1 VHLHGAEFALRL
13 QWSKEQ
19 TIMAIMR
26 VIGSLVSTTMLFAPT
41 LNAQFRGAGEIPR
54 DGVCFYQDSNYRGP
68 YFCVE
73 AGSNLN
79 SLPSDV
85 RNQISSIR
93 ILGSTEVTV
102 FQETNFRGP
111 SSRFDSDVQSLAR
124 TGWND
129 MISSVR
135 VRSSGFGGGA
145 GGGRPPSFLNP
156 DQIVRRA
163 YQDILERDPDPAGLR
178 AYRSRIVDD
187 GWTEQQ
193 VREALRASPEYR
205 ERSTMTRAK
214 AEDIVRRAY
223 LSVLRREPD
232 PGSRGYVDRVLSDRW
247 TQQDVERELRNSA
260 EYRQR

>member
-1 VHLHGAEFALRL
+1 
-13 QWSKEQ
+13 
-19 TIMAIMR
+19 MARMK
-26 VIGSLVSTTMLFAPT
+26 VIGSLVSATMLVAPT

-135 VRSSGFGGGA
+135 VRHAGFGGGA
-145 GGGRPPSFLNP
+145 SGGRPPSFLNP

-178 AYRSRIVDD
+178 AYRSRIIDD

-205 ERSTMTRAK
+205 ERNIERNAERNTMTRAR

-232 PGSRGYVDRVLSDRW
+232 AGSRGYVDRVLRDNW
-247 TQQDVERELRNSA
+247 TQQDVERELRSSP

>member
-1 VHLHGAEFALRL
+1 
-13 QWSKEQ
+13 
-19 TIMAIMR
+19 
-26 VIGSLVSTTMLFAPT
+26 MLFAPT

-187 GWTEQQ
+187 GWTEEQ
-193 VREALRASPEYR
+193 VREALRASPEYPR
-205 ERSTMTRAK
+205 EKHDDAGQGRRDRPPCLPVGAQARTRPWKPRVCRPGPARQVDAAGHGTRA
-214 AEDIVRRAY
+214 
-223 LSVLRREPD
+223 P
-232 PGSRGYVDRVLSDRW
+232 
-247 TQQDVERELRNSA
+247 
-260 EYRQR
+260 

>member
-1 VHLHGAEFALRL
+1 
-13 QWSKEQ
+13 
-19 TIMAIMR
+19 MARMR
-26 VIGSLVSTTMLFAPT
+26 VIGSLVSATMLFAPA

-124 TGWND
+124 SGWND

-135 VRSSGFGGGA
+135 VRHAGFGGGA
-145 GGGRPPSFLNP
+145 SGARPPSFVNP

-178 AYRSRIVDD
+178 AYRSRIIDE

-205 ERSTMTRAK
+205 ERTIERNAERNTMPRAR

-232 PGSRGYVDRVLSDRW
+232 AGSRGYVDRVLRDNW
-247 TQQDVERELRNSA
+247 TQQDVERELRSSP